1 MSNLRTLPEWDVLT
15 KITGNERIPIGPS
28 LCVKLKQL
36 PIVRTDMPQEIAAEG
51 QEMAR
56 LNISAVGTLPVALS
70 LAEDNTLSV
79 ASAPATLTAHYKLY
93 AANPGAYRWTV
104 MLSDASGAPVEEVE
118 AGVIP
123 ADGVLHLPFRSV
135 QLGQTYDLALTITGE
150 AVSAA
155 LVAPWLRDRHAG
167 ANTSSG
173 QYATTATDL
182 NKYNGD
188 RGLEVFFRTG
198 SDISTRQ
205 NINSNQPLEVIVEGG
220 RLYISMWGLRTN
232 GYNILPDTDYHVV
245 AALDKEKREASLYVN
260 GNFALSG
267 VRADTAPVYSTYN
280 MIGRAN
286 GGNYPFKGTIYHARL
301 FDHAP
306 APEDVAVLYNNGA
319 PAGHVVPAEMRG
331 AGNSYRSNF
340 GAGADGWVASG
351 ADTSVVWKGGFLEAT
366 SKSGHIRTR
375 RTAPVA
381 ELATTKHHA
390 YAFEVVVEGNPEFSH
405 MQFFAYSSQFN
416 TNVSKSSGE
425 IIDGGIRLRGV
436 VVRKENAAFSRE
448 CYCHFYNTPVG
459 SIVRIRSL
467 RITPLSCIAEYLP
480 QNVTMSVW
488 YDSANQP
495 PQNGAM
501 PPLWSSVGGYDLTAS
516 DTPQIIYKD
525 DKQVNVPL
533 LAEVLAHSDCTLEE
547 RIARLEA
554 ALVALTT
561 GDTFIPK
568 LSVRKL
574 DVWGDNNLIVTGTG
588 APTKAP
594 DRAGQFYIDTKN
606 NAVYRSIGNGAVSDW
621 KNN

>member
-15 KITGNERIPIGPS
+15 KITGDERIPVGPRQ
-28 LCVKLKQL
+28 CVELKQL
-36 PIVRTDMPQEIAAEG
+36 PVVRTDIRQQIALEG
-51 QEMAR
+51 QEQAR
-56 LNISAVGTLPVALS
+56 GNISAVGTLPVALS
-70 LAEDNTLSV
+70 LAEDNTLTV
-79 ASAPATLTAHYKLY
+79 TSALSTLTAHYKLY
-93 AANPGAYRWTV
+93 AADPGAYRWTIL
-104 MLSDASGAPVEEVE
+104 LSDASGVQVEEVE
-118 AGVIP
+118 AGVIN
-123 ADGVLHLPFRSV
+123 ADGVLHLPFRSAR
-135 QLGQTYDLALTITGE
+135 LDQTYDLALTITGE

-155 LVAPWLRDRHAG
+155 SVAPWLRERQAG
-167 ANTSSG
+167 TNTSSG
-173 QYATTATDL
+173 QFVTTGTDL
-182 NKYNGD
+182 NKYDGD

-205 NINSNQPLEVIVEGG
+205 NINSNQPLELIVGEG
-220 RLYISMWGLRTN
+220 RMYVSMWGLWTN

-245 AALDKEKREASLYVN
+245 VSLDKEKREALLYVN
-260 GNFALSG
+260 GSFVLSG

-459 SIVRIRSL
+459 SIVRIRSV

-480 QNVTMSVW
+480 QNASPSVW
-488 YDSANQP
+488 LDSARKFP
-495 PQNGAM
+495 INGNM

-516 DTPQIIYKD
+516 GTPQIVCKD
-525 DKQVNVPL
+525 DKQESVPL
-533 LAEVLAHSDCTLEE
+533 IAEVLAHSDC
-547 RIARLEA
+547 ALEA
-554 ALVALTT
+554 RITHLERLLVSLLSGETL
-561 GDTFIPK
+561 IPK

>member
-36 PIVRTDMPQEIAAEG
+36 PIVRTDIPQEIAAEG

-56 LNISAVGTLPVALS
+56 TNISAVGTLAVALS
-70 LAEDNTLSV
+70 LSDDNTLSV
-79 ASAPATLTAHYKLY
+79 ATTLDMLTTHCKLY
-93 AANPGAYRWTV
+93 MANPGAYRWTI
-104 MLSDASGAPVEEVE
+104 MISNAYAFVEEVE
-118 AGVIP
+118 AELIP
-123 ADGVLHLPFRSV
+123 ADDALHLLFRSER
-135 QLGQTYDLALTITGE
+135 LGQTYDLALTITGE

-155 LVAPWLRDRHAG
+155 SVAPWLRDRQAG

-182 NKYNGD
+182 NKYDGD

-205 NINSNQPLEVIVEGG
+205 NITSNQPLEVIVEGG
-220 RLYISMWGLRTN
+220 RVYISMWGLWAN

-245 AALDKEKREASLYVN
+245 AALDKQKREASLYVN

-331 AGNSYRSNF
+331 AGNSYRSDF
-340 GAGADGWVASG
+340 STGPDGWVASG
-351 ADTSVVWKGGFLEAT
+351 ADTTVVWKGGFLEAT
-366 SKSGHIRTR
+366 SKTGHIRTR

-405 MQFFAYSSQFN
+405 MQFFAFSSQVN
-416 TNVSKSSGE
+416 TNVSKSSAE
-425 IIDGGIRLRGV
+425 IIDGGIRLLGV
-436 VVRKENAAFSRE
+436 VVRKENATFSRE

-459 SIVRIRSL
+459 AIVRIRSVL
-467 RITPLSCIAEYLP
+467 ITPLSCIAEYLP
-480 QNVTMSVW
+480 QSASPSIW
-488 YDSANQP
+488 LDSARQLP
-495 PQNGAM
+495 INGNM

-516 DTPQIIYKD
+516 GTPQVVYKD
-525 DKQVNVPL
+525 SKQVNVPL
-533 LAEVLAHSDCTLEE
+533 IAEALAHSNCTLEQRVAHLE
-547 RIARLEA
+547 RL
-554 ALVALTT
+554 LVSILSGQTY
-561 GDTFIPK
+561 IPK
-568 LSVRKL
+568 LTVREL
-574 DVWGDNNLIVTGTG
+574 DVWGGNNLIVTGAG

-594 DRAGQFYIDTKN
+594 DRAGQLYIDTKN